1 MPRPAQVGRP
11 GLAGVTR
18 HRGVLWLGVILLA
31 MFTGALMLAI
41 LAARGNR
48 DAVPGTDTIASLG
61 VIPAGYL
68 VGTTGGLAVSADARV
83 WSVAHLPAE
92 VVSVASQGGV
102 AYVLAGGVL
111 RSTSDLKRF
120 VTVANGVT
128 GTVIAV
134 GPGGGVDIV
143 DGQRITQVGGGVGAT
158 PGTPPPVQ
166 TRQGGASMP
175 KGIVGFAVEP
185 TNADTIL
192 AGGPTSGLW
201 ETEDGGATWHRLLG
215 TPTQAVVFDPANPQ
229 RILLGTVAG
238 VLISVD
244 GGLSWRFTQLR
255 LDVHGL
261 AADGGRFYAVSADR
275 RLFVSP
281 DGVSGWVAAD
291 SG

>member
-1 MPRPAQVGRP
+1 MVRRP

-18 HRGVLWLGVILLA
+18 HRGVLWLGVISLV
-31 MFTGALMLAI
+31 MFAGALVLAI
-41 LAARGNR
+41 LGARGNR

-68 VGTTGGLAVSADARV
+68 VGTTGGLAVSADART

-92 VVSVASQGGV
+92 VVPVASRGAV

-111 RSTSDLKRF
+111 RSTSDLKAFR
-120 VTVANGVT
+120 TLATGVT
-128 GTVIAV
+128 GTVIAAA
-134 GPGGGVDIV
+134 PGGEVDIV
-143 DGQRITQVGGGVGAT
+143 DGQRIVQVGGGGAG
-158 PGTPPPVQ
+158 PAAPV
-166 TRQGGASMP
+166 RIHQGGPSMP
-175 KGIVGFAVEP
+175 KGIIGLSVDP
-185 TNADTIL
+185 LSADTIL

-201 ETEDGGATWHRLLG
+201 ETNDGGATWHRLLG
-215 TPTQAVVFDPANPQ
+215 TPTQAVAFDPANPQ

-238 VLISVD
+238 VLISTD

-261 AADGGRFYAVSADR
+261 AGEGGRFYAVSGDR

-281 DGVSGWVAAD
+281 DGVSGWSALP

>member
-1 MPRPAQVGRP
+1 MRPPGEVRP

-18 HRGVLWLGVILLA
+18 HRGVLWLGVISLV
-31 MFTGALMLAI
+31 MFAGALLLAI

-68 VGTTGGLAVSADARV
+68 VGTTGGLAVSPDARA
-83 WSVAHLPAE
+83 WSVAHLPSE
-92 VVSVASQGGV
+92 VVPVASQGAI

-111 RSTSDLKRF
+111 RSTSNLKTF
-120 VTVANGVT
+120 NTLASGVT
-128 GTVIAV
+128 GTVIAA
-134 GPGGGVDIV
+134 GPGGSVDIV
-143 DGQRITQVGGGVGAT
+143 DGRRIIQVAGGGGAN
-158 PGTPPPVQ
+158 PAGPRPVQ
-166 TRQGGASMP
+166 IHQGGPSMP
-175 KGIVGFAVEP
+175 KGIVGVSVDPAHA
-185 TNADTIL
+185 NTIL

-201 ETEDGGATWHRLLG
+201 ETEDGGATWYRLLG
-215 TPTQAVVFDPANPQ
+215 TPTQAVAFDPANPQ

-238 VLISVD
+238 VLISGD

-261 AADGGRFYAVSADR
+261 AAEGGRFYAVSGDR

-281 DGVSGWVAAD
+281 NGVSGWGAAA